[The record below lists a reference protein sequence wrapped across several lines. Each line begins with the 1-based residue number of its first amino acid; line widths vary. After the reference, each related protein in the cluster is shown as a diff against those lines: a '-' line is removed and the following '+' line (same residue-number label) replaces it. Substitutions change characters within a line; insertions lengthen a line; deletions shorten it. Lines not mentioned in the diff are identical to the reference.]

1 MVNIVVLPLI
11 YIVKE
16 NIVMIDAIQ
25 VAGIG
30 KNIYYDVNDKP
41 LKYIPNIN
49 KINIFIGENNSGKSR
64 LMREL
69 VSSDMAKVLSNSY
82 SREEITRNYRSQI
95 LNLINEIKKY
105 SDYNFNID
113 SIKEKS
119 NTEYFCKMQEEIDLF
134 KDKNA
139 PLTYPIDGYISR
151 IQGIL
156 NGMLE
161 ELSRVG
167 NSVQQKSI
175 MKDSPIYIPILRG
188 IENFNIYFDI
198 STNREIINSISMNQ
212 NQRNALEI
220 YKANA
225 NHIYQN
231 KIQKAYGI
239 KGDLIF
245 TAENLYEDV
254 TDKLL
259 GKEDGRMFIKEFQD
273 FISKQFYN
281 GQEFTLIPQKKEG
294 YLNVKIDKQEKPLH
308 ELGDGIK
315 QLITILY
322 KIYEN
327 KDSVKVFFIEEPE
340 LNLHPGFQRKLI
352 EIFQLDIFR
361 KHQYFIT
368 THSNHFIDSC
378 FDYENISIYKFTNI
392 NGSNKEFRIIYTSP
406 NDVSLLQSLGVN
418 NSSVFMANCTIWV
431 EGISD
436 KILIKKYLEK
446 YFEHEN
452 INNYKEDINYAFVEY
467 GGNNITHWDFEST
480 DSIETINASGITNR
494 SFIICDNDNDSKGKK
509 TRKRKLKE
517 IFKENYYELPVREI
531 ENTISKSVL
540 DRTLLKGKN
549 AKYKKDFKQK
559 DYTKKNVYMGKFIDE
574 HYDLNKKY
582 SSVKGTGTIIRK
594 LEFAREVSQNVI
606 KYEDLSNQAINL
618 CKRISKFII
627 DSNK

>member
-1 MVNIVVLPLI
+1 
-11 YIVKE
+11 
-16 NIVMIDAIQ
+16 MIDAIQ

-30 KNIYYDVNDKP
+30 ENIYYDVNNLP
-41 LKYIPNIN
+41 LKYIPNVN

-64 LMREL
+64 LMRGL
-69 VSSDMAKVLSNSY
+69 VSSDMAKILSNSY
-82 SREEITRNYRSQI
+82 AKKERTKNYRRQI
-95 LNLINEIKKY
+95 LNTINEMKNY
-105 SDYNFNID
+105 SDYDFNID
-113 SIKEKS
+113 NINKK
-119 NTEYFCKMQEEIDLF
+119 NDTEYFCEMQEKIDIYNA
-134 KDKNA
+134 KNKS
-139 PLTYPIDGYISR
+139 LTYPIDGYIAR
-151 IQGIL
+151 IQRNL
-156 NGMLE
+156 NSLLE
-161 ELSRVG
+161 DLCRFS

-175 MKDSPIYIPILRG
+175 MKDLPIYIPILRG

-198 STNREIINSISMNQ
+198 STNRDILNSISMNQ
-212 NQRNALEI
+212 NQRNALET
-220 YKANA
+220 YKKNA

-254 TDKLL
+254 TNKLL
-259 GKEDGRMFIKEFQD
+259 GKEEGRTFIKEFQE
-273 FISKQFYN
+273 FISMQFYN

-294 YLNVKIDKQEKPLH
+294 YLHVKIGKQEKPLH

-327 KDSVKVFFIEEPE
+327 KNNSKVFFIEEPE
-340 LNLHPGFQRKLI
+340 LNLHPGFQRKI
-352 EIFQLDIFR
+352 MEIFQLEMFN

-392 NGSNKEFRIIYTSP
+392 DGANNKFRIAYTSP

-446 YFEHEN
+446 YFEYKN
-452 INNYKEDINYAFVEY
+452 ISKYKEDINYAFVEY
-467 GGNNITHWDFEST
+467 GGNNITHWDFEPT
-480 DSIETINASGITNR
+480 ESIDTINAAGITNR
-494 SFIICDNDNDSKGKK
+494 SFLICDNDNDSEGKK
-509 TRKRKLKE
+509 ERKRKLKKV
-517 IFKENYYELPVREI
+517 FQNNYCELSVREI
-531 ENTISKSVL
+531 ENTISKEVL
-540 DRTLLKGKN
+540 DKTLFGDKEI
-549 AKYKKDFKQK
+549 KYKIPFEQK
-559 DYTKKNVYMGKFIDE
+559 EYTKKDIYMGKFIDE
-574 HYDLNKKY
+574 HYSLNKKY
-582 SSVKGTGTIIRK
+582 SNSKGTGTIAKK
-594 LEFAREVSQNVI
+594 LEFSREVAKNIENYQ
-606 KYEDLSNQAINL
+606 DLSAQAVNL
-618 CKRISKFII
+618 CKKIVEFIE

>member
-1 MVNIVVLPLI
+1 
-11 YIVKE
+11 
-16 NIVMIDAIQ
+16 MINAIQ

-30 KNIYYDVNDKP
+30 ENIYYDVNNLP
-41 LKYIPNIN
+41 LKYIPNVN

-64 LMREL
+64 LMRGL

-82 SREEITRNYRSQI
+82 AKEERTKNYRIQI
-95 LNLINEIKKY
+95 LNIINEMKNY

-113 SIKEKS
+113 SINKKS
-119 NTEYFCKMQEEIDLF
+119 NTEYFCKMQEQIDIF
-134 KDKNA
+134 KAKNTS
-139 PLTYPIDGYISR
+139 LSYPIDGYVSR
-151 IQGIL
+151 IQRNL
-156 NGMLE
+156 DSLLE
-161 ELSRVG
+161 ELCRVS
-167 NSVQQKSI
+167 NSVHQKSI

-188 IENFNIYFDI
+188 VENFNIYFDI
-198 STNREIINSISMNQ
+198 STNRDILNSISMNQ

-231 KIQKAYGI
+231 KVQKAYGI

-254 TDKLL
+254 TNKLL
-259 GKEDGRMFIKEFQD
+259 GKEEGRIFIKEFQE

-294 YLNVKIDKQEKPLH
+294 YLHVKIGKQEKPLH

-327 KDSVKVFFIEEPE
+327 KDNSKVFFIEEPE
-340 LNLHPGFQRKLI
+340 LNLHPGFQRKLM
-352 EIFQLDIFR
+352 EIFQLEMFN

-392 NGSNKEFRIIYTSP
+392 DGSNKKFRIVYTSP

-446 YFEHEN
+446 YFEYKN
-452 INNYKEDINYAFVEY
+452 ISKYKEDINYAFVEY
-467 GGNNITHWDFEST
+467 GGNNITHWDFEPT
-480 DSIETINASGITNR
+480 ESIDTINAAGITNR
-494 SFIICDNDNDSKGKK
+494 SFLICDNDNDSEGKK
-509 TRKRKLKE
+509 ERKRKLKKV
-517 IFKENYYELPVREI
+517 FQNNYCELSVREI
-531 ENTISKSVL
+531 ENTISKVVL
-540 DRTLLKGKN
+540 DKTLFGDKEIE
-549 AKYKKDFKQK
+549 YKIPFEQK
-559 DYTKKNVYMGKFIDE
+559 EYTKKDIYMGKFIDE
-574 HYDLNKKY
+574 HYILNKKY
-582 SSVKGTGTIIRK
+582 SNSKGTGTIAKK
-594 LEFAREVSQNVI
+594 LEFSREVAKNIENYQ
-606 KYEDLSNQAINL
+606 DLSAQAINL
-618 CKRISKFII
+618 CKKIVEFIEN
-627 DSNK
+627 SNK

>member
-1 MVNIVVLPLI
+1 
-11 YIVKE
+11 
-16 NIVMIDAIQ
+16 MIDAIQ

-30 KNIYYDVNDKP
+30 ENIYYDVNNLP
-41 LKYIPNIN
+41 LKYISNVN

-64 LMREL
+64 LMRGL
-69 VSSDMAKVLSNSY
+69 VSSDMAKILSNSNAVKERTKDY
-82 SREEITRNYRSQI
+82 RREI
-95 LNLINEIKKY
+95 LNIINRMKDY
-105 SDYNFNID
+105 SDYDFKIKNID
-113 SIKEKS
+113 EKS
-119 NTEYFCKMQEEIDLF
+119 DVEFFCEIQRKVDMF
-134 KDKNA
+134 KSKNDT
-139 PLTYPIDGYISR
+139 LTYPINGFISQ
-151 IQGIL
+151 IQGNL
-156 NGMLE
+156 NSLLE
-161 ELSRVG
+161 DLSRVS
-167 NSVQQKSI
+167 NSIRQTSI
-175 MKDSPIYIPILRG
+175 MRSSPIYIPILRG
-188 IENFNIYFDI
+188 VENFNIYFDI
-198 STNREIINSISMNQ
+198 SDNRETLNSISMNQ
-212 NQRNALEI
+212 NQRNALET
-220 YKANA
+220 YKKNA

-245 TAENLYEDV
+245 TAENLYEEV
-254 TDKLL
+254 TNKLL
-259 GKEDGRMFIKEFQD
+259 GKEEGRTFIKEFQE

-281 GQEFTLIPQKKEG
+281 GEEFTLIPQKKEG
-294 YLNVKIDKQEKPLH
+294 YLHVKIGKQEKPLH

-327 KDSVKVFFIEEPE
+327 KDNFKVFLIEEPE

-352 EIFQLDIFR
+352 EIFQLQMFN

-392 NGSNKEFRIIYTSP
+392 DGSNMKFRIVYTSP

-452 INNYKEDINYAFVEY
+452 ISKFKEDINYAFVEY
-467 GGNNITHWDFEST
+467 GGNNITHWDFEAT
-480 DSIETINASGITNR
+480 ESIETINAAGITNR
-494 SFIICDNDNDSKGKK
+494 SFLICDNDNDSEGKK
-509 TRKRKLKE
+509 NRKRKIKE
-517 IFKENYYELPVREI
+517 VFQDNFCELTVREI

-540 DRTLLKGKN
+540 DRTLFRGEN
-549 AKYKKDFKQK
+549 VKYKKDFKQK
-559 DYTKKNVYMGKFIDE
+559 DYTKKNVYMGTFIDE
-574 HYDLNKKY
+574 HYNLNKKY
-582 SSVKGTGTIIRK
+582 SSSRGTGTIIKK
-594 LEFAREVSQNVI
+594 LEFAKEISKNIV

-618 CKRISKFII
+618 CKKITKFIE

>member
-1 MVNIVVLPLI
+1 
-11 YIVKE
+11 
-16 NIVMIDAIQ
+16 MINAIQ

-30 KNIYYDVNDKP
+30 ENIYYDVNNLP
-41 LKYIPNIN
+41 LKYIPNVN

-64 LMREL
+64 LMRGL

-82 SREEITRNYRSQI
+82 AKEKRTKNYRRQI
-95 LNLINEIKKY
+95 LNIINEMKNY

-113 SIKEKS
+113 SINKKS
-119 NTEYFCKMQEEIDLF
+119 NTEYFCKMQEQIDIF
-134 KDKNA
+134 KAKNTS
-139 PLTYPIDGYISR
+139 LTYPIDGYVSR
-151 IQGIL
+151 IQRNL
-156 NGMLE
+156 DSLLE
-161 ELSRVG
+161 ELCRVS
-167 NSVQQKSI
+167 NSVHQKSI
-175 MKDSPIYIPILRG
+175 MKDLPIYIPILRG

-198 STNREIINSISMNQ
+198 STNQEILNSISMNQ

-254 TDKLL
+254 TNKLL
-259 GKEDGRMFIKEFQD
+259 GKEEGRTFIKEFQE
-273 FISKQFYN
+273 FIAKQFYN

-294 YLNVKIDKQEKPLH
+294 YLHVKIGKQEKPLH

-327 KDSVKVFFIEEPE
+327 KDKSKVFFIEEPE
-340 LNLHPGFQRKLI
+340 LNLHPGFQRKLM
-352 EIFQLDIFR
+352 EIFQLDMFNE
-361 KHQYFIT
+361 HQYFIT
-368 THSNHFIDSC
+368 IHSNHFIDSC

-392 NGSNKEFRIIYTSP
+392 DGANSKFRISYTSP

-446 YFEHEN
+446 YFEYKN
-452 INNYKEDINYAFVEY
+452 ISKYKEDINYAFVEY
-467 GGNNITHWDFEST
+467 GGNNITHWDFEPT
-480 DSIETINASGITNR
+480 ESIETINAAGITNR
-494 SFIICDNDNDSKGKK
+494 SFLICDNDNDSEGKK
-509 TRKRKLKE
+509 ERKRKLKKV
-517 IFKENYYELPVREI
+517 FQNNYCELSVREI
-531 ENTISKSVL
+531 ENTISKVVL
-540 DRTLLKGKN
+540 DKTLFGDKEI
-549 AKYKKDFKQK
+549 KYKIPFEQK
-559 DYTKKNVYMGKFIDE
+559 EYTKKDIYMGKFIDE
-574 HYDLNKKY
+574 HY
-582 SSVKGTGTIIRK
+582 I
-594 LEFAREVSQNVI
+594 
-606 KYEDLSNQAINL
+606 
-618 CKRISKFII
+618 C
-627 DSNK
+627 